1 MLQVLK
7 VQMKVKGHPAVR
19 LIIVEWY
26 GVVFVSKIKSDTH
39 NKYSANQ
46 SANRVDWVNRSAIH
60 SFCKSI
66 CKQCIVYVLHFD
78 LQLLLTQ
85 QIDLHFDLQF
95 DLQVV
100 LSINAFRETKFC

>member
-1 MLQVLK
+1 
-7 VQMKVKGHPAVR
+7 MKVKGHPPVR
-19 LIIVEWY
+19 LNIDEWY
-26 GVVFVSKIKSDTH
+26 ILYGVIFVSKIKSDTH

-60 SFCKSI
+60 SFRKSI
-66 CKQCIVYVLHFD
+66 CKCIILHFD